1 MWKPRI
7 DFLALHCTCFDFYT
21 IFPASNSFLADAWII
36 TLSVLSLVIIYPY
49 GNLKAIDAYF
59 FGASAS
65 TESGL
70 NT

>member
-1 MWKPRI
+1 MWKPPI
-7 DFLALHCTCFDFYT
+7 DFLALHCTS
-21 IFPASNSFLADAWII
+21 ASVYSLSRSNFFCIDAWII
-36 TLSVLSLVIIYPY
+36 TLSILSLVIIYPY
-49 GNLKAIDAYF
+49 GNLKAVDAYF

>member
-1 MWKPRI
+1 VEATNKLSLPALYVHTPYT
-7 DFLALHCTCFDFYT
+7 FCLALT
-21 IFPASNSFLADAWII
+21 ALVDAWII
-36 TLSVLSLVIIYPY
+36 TLSILSLVIIYPY